1 MNIIKKYEL
10 GYVTY
15 EELIEEI
22 WGYGQ
27 QLINQVGI
35 DCFCFYIESG
45 SRYHRYRYYIVPYPS
60 E

>member
-10 GYVTY
+10 GYITY

-27 QLINQVGI
+27 KLINQVGI

-45 SRYHRYRYYIVPYPS
+45 SGYHKYRYYIVPYPS

>member
-27 QLINQVGI
+27 QLIN
-35 DCFCFYIESG
+35 
-45 SRYHRYRYYIVPYPS
+45 
-60 E
+60 